1 MSENDLS
8 VQILRT
14 LNEFIVEFREF
25 KKEIKKKLNLNLYL
39 QN

>member
-25 KKEIKKKLNLNLYL
+25 KKEIKKELNLNLYL

>member
-25 KKEIKKKLNLNLYL
+25 KKEIKKN
-39 QN
+39 